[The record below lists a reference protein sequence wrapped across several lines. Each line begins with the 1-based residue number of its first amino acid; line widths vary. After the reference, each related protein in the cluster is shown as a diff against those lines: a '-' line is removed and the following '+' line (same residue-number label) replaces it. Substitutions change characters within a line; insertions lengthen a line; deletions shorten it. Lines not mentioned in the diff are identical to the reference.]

1 MNLKAKISQL
11 IVGGFDGTSPP
22 KELTQLIK
30 THGMGGLIL
39 FKNNLEDPIQI
50 AKLTNRLQRLSRLA
64 PLLILIDQEGGR
76 VSRLPPPFTQ
86 FPAAALLGVCNSY
99 DLCYRLGQ
107 AMARELR
114 AVGINMNLTPVL
126 DVYTNPANTVIGD
139 RAFGNNPTL
148 VSKLG
153 LALMVGLQDQ
163 GVIACGKHFPGHG
176 DTIADSHHE
185 LPKVTHPLS
194 RLIEV
199 ELKPFQHL
207 IQNRLQAIMTA
218 HVVYTAL
225 DPQFPATLSK
235 KIVTKLLR
243 EAMEFRGLVITDDLH
258 MKAVADHYPLAE
270 AAIRAITAGADLLLF
285 CRQPELLVKVQEA
298 LYQTVKRGSIPEKRI
313 DLSLDRILSLKERVL
328 LPYRPSSLKEIRNR
342 VGHPDHQ
349 KIVQEIQERAGR
361 LASRKAP
368 ASPSAK
374 GLGHRQGKT
383 F

>member
-30 THGMGGLIL
+30 THGMGGVIL
-39 FKNNLEDPIQI
+39 FKSNLEDPIQI
-50 AKLTNRLQRLSRLA
+50 ARLTNRLQRLSTLA
-64 PLLILIDQEGGR
+64 PLLIMIDQEGGR
-76 VSRLPPPFTQ
+76 VSRLPLPFTQ
-86 FPAAALLGVCNSY
+86 FPAAGLLGTYNSY
-99 DLCYRLGQ
+99 DLCYRMGQ

-114 AVGINMNLTPVL
+114 AVGINMNLAPVL
-126 DVYTNPANTVIGD
+126 DVYTNPANSVIGD

-176 DTIADSHHE
+176 DTVADSHHE
-185 LPKVTHPLS
+185 LPKVSHALN

-199 ELKPFQHL
+199 ELKPFHHS

-218 HVVYTAL
+218 HVIYTSL
-225 DPQFPATLSK
+225 DAQFPATLSK

-243 EAMEFRGLVITDDLH
+243 EAMGFRGLVITDDLH
-258 MKAVADHYPLAE
+258 MKAVADHYSLTE

-285 CRQPELLVKVQEA
+285 CHHPELLVKIQEA
-298 LYQTVKRGSIPEKRI
+298 LYKAVKRSTIPEKRI
-313 DLSLDRILSLKERVL
+313 DLSLDRILSLKERML
-328 LPYRPSSLKEIRNR
+328 LPYRPSSLKNVKAR

-349 KIVQEIQERAGR
+349 KIAQEIQEQAGR
-361 LASRKAP
+361 LVPRKKP
-368 ASPSAK
+368 ASHSPKA
-374 GLGHRQGKT
+374 
-383 F
+383 